1 MRGEAEEGA
10 ESVYKQEVPQHVRRP
25 SRTPRHPG
33 SERGS
38 DPIAE
43 LGRYRRVRPHLGP
56 NLGVLCEV
64 REASEGSSEIG
75 LRKNS

>member
-33 SERGS
+33 SEHGS

-56 NLGVLCEV
+56 NLGALWEL

-75 LRKNS
+75 LRER